1 MQGFK
6 LNLIET
12 KVQNI
17 NELDGILF
25 KDVKHLLD
33 KRETFENIL
42 FTTKIMF
49 LNQDELIL
57 FMNKLIEYGYKDMA
71 LDYVERL
78 YSTLGPL
85 DFSELKNENRI
96 KQ

>member
-1 MQGFK
+1 

-17 NELDGILF
+17 NELDAILF
-25 KDVKHLLD
+25 EDIKYLLND
-33 KRETFENIL
+33 KESIENIL
-42 FTTKIMF
+42 FTTKVMF
-49 LNQDELIL
+49 LNQDELVSFI
-57 FMNKLIEYGYKDMA
+57 NKLIEYGYKDMA
-71 LDYVERL
+71 LDYIESL
-78 YSTLGPL
+78 YDTLGPL